1 MTRRALSS
9 LTRTDI
15 GAHLTA
21 TINGNPVEGILRAFT
36 HGIFNEPHQARYNV
50 PLVGITLYR
59 PGSHETVWASPDTT
73 AELTE
78 ETNR

>member
-15 GAHLTA
+15 GSHLTA
-21 TINGNPVEGILRAFT
+21 TIHGTPVDGTLRAFT
-36 HGIFNEPHQARYNV
+36 HGIFNAPHQQRYNV

-73 AELTE
+73 AELTQD
-78 ETNR
+78 